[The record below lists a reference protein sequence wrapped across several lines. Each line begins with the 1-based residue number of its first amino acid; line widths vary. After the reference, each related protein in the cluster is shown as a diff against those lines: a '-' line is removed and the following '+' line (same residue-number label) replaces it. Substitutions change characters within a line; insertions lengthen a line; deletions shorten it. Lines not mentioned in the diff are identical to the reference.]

1 MSFGM
6 GKRLKYLKIRG
17 QLLRTGEP
25 EVDDPD
31 VRVYRA
37 VTLKDDDAGGQ
48 EVHFRVMFIPRRL
61 EDALEANGWCGTF
74 YVLRHLDG
82 QGLVGALYA
91 AEVNGQ
97 KVYEP
102 TGGWKAMKFMTAV
115 SSRRLQIVASNPAV
129 LTFVF
134 LVGLLP
140 IWMLCALLLPGGLS
154 FIGTLVGGAVYG
166 YWLTLPMFRARTYLA
181 FNDAE
186 EQLKAAGFN
195 VSPVL
200 SNKY

>member
-17 QLLRTGEP
+17 QLLHTGEP
-25 EVDDPD
+25 DVDDPD

-61 EDALEANGWCGTF
+61 EDALEANDWRGTF

-102 TGGWKAMKFMTAV
+102 TGGWKALKFMTAV
-115 SSRRLQIVASNPAV
+115 SSRRRHCGPSGWPCWPVRR
-129 LTFVF
+129 
-134 LVGLLP
+134 P
-140 IWMLCALLLPGGLS
+140 IWSCTSAVRAFPPASTWWPGKSPACPVPGC
-154 FIGTLVGGAVYG
+154 TPVRGASG
-166 YWLTLPMFRARTYLA
+166 APTRDGR
-181 FNDAE
+181 
-186 EQLKAAGFN
+186 
-195 VSPVL
+195 SPVEIGVWCRL
-200 SNKY
+200 F

>member
-31 VRVYRA
+31 VRAYRA

-48 EVHFRVMFIPRRL
+48 EVHFRMMFIPRRL
-61 EDALEANGWCGTF
+61 EDALEANEWRGTF

-82 QGLVGALYA
+82 QGLVSALYA

-102 TGGWKAMKFMTAV
+102 TGGWKALKFMTAV

-134 LVGLLP
+134 L
-140 IWMLCALLLPGGLS
+140 
-154 FIGTLVGGAVYG
+154 IGLVG
-166 YWLTLPMFRARTYLA
+166 
-181 FNDAE
+181 
-186 EQLKAAGFN
+186 
-195 VSPVL
+195 VSSFSVQ
-200 SNKY
+200 